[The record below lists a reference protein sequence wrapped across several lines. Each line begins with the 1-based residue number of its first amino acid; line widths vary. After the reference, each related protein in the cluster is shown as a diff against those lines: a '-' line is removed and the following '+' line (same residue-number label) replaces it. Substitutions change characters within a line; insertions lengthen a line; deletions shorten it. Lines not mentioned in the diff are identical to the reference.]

1 MAWEPALQR
10 EVVDGSHWHLYL
22 LLLSKI
28 GSFVSKASHIKQQS
42 YMVEV
47 F

>member
-10 EVVDGSHWHLYL
+10 EVVDGSHWHLY